1 MYLMLH
7 RHLTHDPDVFPE
19 PEAFK
24 PERFLDA
31 NGELD
36 LSKGDPSDFVFGFGR
51 RSVLPYE
58 FSGDPRLTG
67 ILQDMPGSL
76 LR

>member
-36 LSKGDPSDFVFGFGR
+36 LSKGDPSDFVFGCGR
-51 RSVLPYE
+51 RSVLPYV

-67 ILQDMPGSL
+67 MLQDMPGSL
-76 LR
+76 FR